1 MKTKASQNTS
11 APATMP
17 SVNAKMTR
25 FDFAVLIL
33 IVVVYA
39 TIAFTRL
46 GYMHA
51 PHTSYSFTEQG
62 DVLLDLGEE
71 KAVGG
76 IWNYLGHQ
84 NNPKYNLWYWD
95 GREWIA
101 VFCDAVYED
110 GTIDSSGCWDAGS
123 VFCWNYC
130 NLGITA
136 QYLYI
141 SASADNYADSI
152 LELVLTDSE
161 GQTITPI
168 NSQQYEALFDEQDEF
183 EGRSSAMNGTYFDE
197 IYHGRTAYEMI
208 NHLVCCENVHPPL
221 GKEIIAIGVLLFG
234 MNPFGWRFM
243 GTLSGV
249 LMIPVIYLFAKR
261 FFKETWISVA
271 AALLFAFDFMHF
283 VQTRIATIDVFVTFF
298 IMLAYY
304 FMYCYLQTSFYEEK
318 LSKTFVPLG
327 LCGIA
332 MGLSWACKWTGIYAS
347 IGLCILFFAQ
357 MLKRYLEYRHA
368 VLHARGTKKYIYNN
382 FKPLFWKTIGFCCI
396 FFVAIPAAIYILSY
410 IPFVDGTDRSLLVK
424 VIEAQKTMFS
434 YHNALEADHPFGSTW
449 YQWPIMYRPTWYY
462 SGAIGD
468 LREGISAF
476 GNPLVWWVGIPAAV
490 YMLHLSV
497 RRRDKKATFLLV
509 GYLSQYAPWS
519 LIKRVVFIYH
529 YFPSVPFV
537 VMMITYTM
545 YRLASAKEGKW
556 KKQVQTGIWLYVILA
571 IGLFALFYPVLSG
584 LPIHPEYAEKYLK
597 WFDSWVLLDT
607 WS

>member
-1 MKTKASQNTS
+1 
-11 APATMP
+11 
-17 SVNAKMTR
+17 
-25 FDFAVLIL
+25 
-33 IVVVYA
+33 
-39 TIAFTRL
+39 
-46 GYMHA
+46 
-51 PHTSYSFTEQG
+51 
-62 DVLLDLGEE
+62 
-71 KAVGG
+71 
-76 IWNYLGHQ
+76 
-84 NNPKYNLWYWD
+84 
-95 GREWIA
+95 
-101 VFCDAVYED
+101 
-110 GTIDSSGCWDAGS
+110 
-123 VFCWNYC
+123 
-130 NLGITA
+130 
-136 QYLYI
+136 
-141 SASADNYADSI
+141 
-152 LELVLTDSE
+152 
-161 GQTITPI
+161 
-168 NSQQYEALFDEQDEF
+168 
-183 EGRSSAMNGTYFDE
+183 
-197 IYHGRTAYEMI
+197 
-208 NHLVCCENVHPPL
+208 
-221 GKEIIAIGVLLFG
+221 
-234 MNPFGWRFM
+234 M
-243 GTLSGV
+243 GTLFGV

-283 VQTRIATIDVFVTFF
+283 VQTRIATIDVFDTFF

-357 MLKRYLEYRHA
+357 MLKRYREYRHA
-368 VLHARGTKKYIYNN
+368 VLHARGTKKYICNN
-382 FKPLFWKTIGFCCI
+382 FKPLFWKTIGFCCV

-424 VIEAQKTMFS
+424 VIEAQKTMFG
-434 YHNALEADHPFGSTW
+434 YHSALEEDHPFGSTW

-490 YMLHLSV
+490 YMLHLSI
-497 RRRDKKATFLLV
+497 RRKDKKAAFLFI
-509 GYLSQYAPWS
+509 GYLSQYAPWL

-556 KKQVQTGIWLYVILA
+556 KKQVQTSIWLYVILA

-584 LPIHPEYAEKYLK
+584 LPIHPGYAEKYLK

>member
-1 MKTKASQNTS
+1 
-11 APATMP
+11 
-17 SVNAKMTR
+17 MT
-25 FDFAVLIL
+25 DLIAL
-33 IVVVYA
+33 GIITVIYTV
-39 TIAFTRL
+39 IAFTRL

-62 DVLLDLGEE
+62 DVMLDLGEE

-95 GREWIA
+95 GQEWIA

-130 NLGITA
+130 DLNITTE
-136 QYLYI
+136 YLYI

-168 NSQQYEALFDEQDEF
+168 NSRQYEVLFDEQDEF

-243 GTLSGV
+243 GTLFGV

-283 VQTRIATIDVFVTFF
+283 VQTRIATVDVFVTFF

-304 FMYCYLQTSFYEEK
+304 LMYCYLQTSFYEEK

-357 MLKRYLEYRHA
+357 MLKRYREYRHA
-368 VLHARGTKKYIYNN
+368 VLHARGTKKYICNN
-382 FKPLFWKTIGFCCI
+382 FKPLFWKTIGFCCV
-396 FFVAIPAAIYILSY
+396 FFVAIPATIYILSY

-424 VIEAQKTMFS
+424 VIEAQKTMFG
-434 YHNALEADHPFGSTW
+434 YHSALEEGHPFGSTW

>member
-1 MKTKASQNTS
+1 
-11 APATMP
+11 
-17 SVNAKMTR
+17 MT
-25 FDFAVLIL
+25 DLIAL
-33 IVVVYA
+33 GIITVIYTA
-39 TIAFTRL
+39 IAFTRL

-62 DVLLDLGEE
+62 DVMLDLGEE

-95 GREWIA
+95 GQEWIA

-130 NLGITA
+130 DLNITTE
-136 QYLYI
+136 YLYI

-168 NSQQYEALFDEQDEF
+168 NSRQYEVLFDEQDEF

-243 GTLSGV
+243 GTLFGV

-283 VQTRIATIDVFVTFF
+283 VQTRIATVDVFVTFF

-304 FMYCYLQTSFYEEK
+304 LMYCYLQTSFYEEK

-357 MLKRYLEYRHA
+357 MLKRYREYRHA
-368 VLHARGTKKYIYNN
+368 VLHARGTKKYICNN
-382 FKPLFWKTIGFCCI
+382 FKPLFWKTIGFCCV
-396 FFVAIPAAIYILSY
+396 FFVAIPATIYILSY

-424 VIEAQKTMFS
+424 VIEAQKTMFG
-434 YHNALEADHPFGSTW
+434 YHSALEEGHPFGSTW